1 MITKIIHTALAAP
14 GSGKTQAMIEKLPN
28 YIKQGERVIIA
39 LPTRRLNGEILSR
52 MKDFNLNPKVINSDE
67 VHNKSVAKSIEGTLR
82 NGNENLILVTHEGLK
97 LTNPELLHGWTLVI
111 DETPT
116 PLTLHHDTL
125 GDLEA
130 QQVFRMTD
138 INDNFLT
145 IKPGMITEMKQRIST
160 YKASKK
166 NQSKASTLS
175 GLEYKLFEALL
186 SKQIVYIEE
195 GLKTGKVVFH
205 FHTIIES
212 NIFSHIRHAKET
224 HILSATIEGG
234 LFDLFSKRFGFQYKI
249 SPFTP
254 APFEYSCDI
263 TIYPMMNG
271 MWSKSQALK
280 DDNGKNY
287 WLHWGE
293 YNDLVIDKVLAN
305 AINNTPEEDFL
316 VISNSWTDF
325 GPHYD
330 IPNKKSGIDYSSI
343 DCRGLN
349 IYKGKTAASLL
360 FSGRPSPNDQ
370 KSLQILSEKYGINR
384 SDLINAWIVTNKL
397 DASLQAATRTA
408 VRDSE
413 NKKPV
418 FLYVQDLQVAEY
430 LKYTH
435 MKKATINT
443 CLALTPPKQ
452 TDNRCA
458 VTIGE
463 KDKAS
468 EFIKSSFEK
477 GMRRPA
483 INKALIELWK
493 VSEATASRW
502 TRAVLQ
508 GVNPKTAEGLE
519 QIVA

>member
-1 MITKIIHTALAAP
+1 VIATIIHTALAAP
-14 GSGKTQAMIEKLPN
+14 GAGKTQSMIEKLPN
-28 YIKQGERVIIA
+28 YIKQGESVIIA

-67 VHNKSVAKSIEGTLR
+67 VHNKSVSKSIEGTLR

-97 LTNPELLHGWTLVI
+97 LTNPELLNGWTLVI

-166 NQSKASTLS
+166 DQSKASTLS

-186 SKQIVYIEE
+186 SKQIIYIEE
-195 GLKTGKVVFH
+195 GLKKGKVVFH
-205 FHTIIES
+205 FHTMIES

-254 APFEYSCDI
+254 APFEYSCNI
-263 TIYPMMNG
+263 TIFPMMNG
-271 MWSKSQALK
+271 MWSKTQALK
-280 DDNGKNY
+280 GECGDSF
-287 WLHWGE
+287 WLHFAN
-293 YNDLVIDKVLAN
+293 YNGQVIDKVLAN
-305 AINNTPEEDFL
+305 AINHTPEEDFL
-316 VISNSWTDF
+316 VIANNWTDF

-330 IPNKKSGIDYSSI
+330 IPNKKNGIDYSPI

-370 KSLQILSEKYGINR
+370 KSLQILSDKYGISRN
-384 SDLINAWIVTNKL
+384 DLINAWVVTNKL
-397 DASLQAATRTA
+397 DASLQAVTRTA
-408 VRDSE
+408 VRDRE

-430 LKYTH
+430 LKSTH
-435 MKKATINT
+435 MTNAIIDTS
-443 CLALTPPKQ
+443 LAMTPPKQ
-452 TDNRCA
+452 QDNRCA
-458 VTIGE
+458 VTLVE

-468 EFIKSSFEK
+468 DFIKSSFAK

-483 INKALIELWK
+483 VNKALIELWE

-502 TRAVLQ
+502 TRAIFQ
-508 GVNPKTAEGLE
+508 GVNPKPAEGLE
-519 QIVA
+519 QFVA